1 MKKEYSIEE
10 LQKERVGAVFFPH
23 GLGHFIGLAVHD
35 VAGYNVCCPERLD
48 DDGLNKLR
56 TRRIMEEN
64 MVVTVE
70 PGCYFIK

>member
-1 MKKEYSIEE
+1 
-10 LQKERVGAVFFPH
+10 
-23 GLGHFIGLAVHD
+23 LGHFIGLATHD
-35 VAGYNVCCPERLD
+35 VAGYNVCCPMRLT

-56 TRRIMEEN
+56 TRRVMEEN